1 MTETPRTG
9 DDRVRP
15 LRDSPYE
22 PAPPVAEDSVNLS
35 LRQLEYLVVTLGEG
49 RLTRAA
55 RRLHVTEPTVSQQ
68 LKALERA
75 VGTPLLVRGADG
87 VRPTPAGDALLPHA
101 RTALRCA
108 RQGRSAALA
117 AGEAR
122 EAPLRVATLPSLL
135 PGLLPVLRAWSLAR
149 PDTGLVVSLCA
160 SRRLL
165 RDGVTSGA
173 ADLAVG
179 PRPEGWHGRVR
190 PFGTEEF
197 VVVCPADHPLRGGS
211 APVRELLDDR
221 WICYREDGRSPL
233 ALLTGAH
240 EPGPLPHRPFLEVP
254 TAGAAIALAADGAG
268 LTAVPSG
275 AVPPRLGSQ
284 VIRPLPGASREIT
297 LFTAPD
303 APEATAAHCA
313 ELSRHAARRTPPDGP
328 VGTVCDGVPRRR
340 APYSAEAPYAAEEP
354 YESYD
359 DVRPAAGSPQRTGDA
374 P

>member
-1 MTETPRTG
+1 MTSPPLTG
-9 DDRVRP
+9 DDRARP
-15 LRDSPYE
+15 RRDSPYE
-22 PAPPVAEDSVNLS
+22 PPAPVAEDSVNLS

-87 VRPTPAGDALLPHA
+87 VRPTPAGEALLPHA

-108 RQGRSAALA
+108 RQARSAALA
-117 AGEAR
+117 AGGAR

-149 PDTGLVVSLCA
+149 PDTGLVVSLSG

-165 RDGVTSGA
+165 QDGVTSGA
-173 ADLAVG
+173 ADLGAG
-179 PRPEGWHGRVR
+179 PRPEGWHGAIR

-197 VVVCPADHPLRGGS
+197 VVVCPADHPLRGGA

-233 ALLTGAH
+233 ALLAGAD
-240 EPGPLPHRPFLEVP
+240 EPGPLPRRPFLEVP
-254 TAGAAIALAADGAG
+254 SAGAAIALAADGAG

-275 AVPPRLGSQ
+275 AVPPRLRSQ
-284 VIRPLPGASREIT
+284 VIRPLPGVSREIT

-303 APEATAAHCA
+303 APEGTAAHAA
-313 ELSRHAARRTPPDGP
+313 ELCRHAAPRTAPDEP
-328 VGTVCDGVPRRR
+328 VGTVHDGVPRRR
-340 APYSAEAPYAAEEP
+340 APAPAEVPY
-354 YESYD
+354 D
-359 DVRPAAGSPQRTGDA
+359 GVRPAAARPPRAGDHS
-374 P
+374 